1 MEETAPSLASEFVT
15 VTAYELNVYMLF
27 PNEMNEVAQSYKDRA
42 DEKDL
47 LLTFKKLADA
57 VRAAAR
63 AEINVMMH
71 RREKKMPWLS
81 ASLPFAAGAAYN
93 NRPLT
98 AVAVLACA
106 VAYYYLPDLFLT
118 VPKRYQ
124 LKQILVAVEAL
135 MQDFLFREVKI
146 ASGICRD
153 AAGAAAR
160 SDTA

>member
-57 VRAAAR
+57 VHAAEC
-63 AEINVMMH
+63 AEIHVMMH
-71 RREKKMPWLS
+71 RREKKKPWLS

-98 AVAVLACA
+98 AVAVLAFA
-106 VAYYYLPDLFLT
+106 LAYYYLPDLLL
-118 VPKRYQ
+118 PKRYQ
-124 LKQILVAVEAL
+124 LKQIRVALEAL
-135 MQDFLFREVKI
+135 MKDFLFREVKI
-146 ASGICRD
+146 ASGICRAAAAD
-153 AAGAAAR
+153 AAA
-160 SDTA
+160 DI